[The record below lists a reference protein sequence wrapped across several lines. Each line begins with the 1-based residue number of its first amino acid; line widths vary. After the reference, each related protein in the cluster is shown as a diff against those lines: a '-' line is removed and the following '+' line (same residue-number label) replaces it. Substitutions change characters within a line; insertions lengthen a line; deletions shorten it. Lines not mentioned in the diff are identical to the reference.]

1 MDSQQVIELVKA
13 LIGPLFTTGG
23 VLTFY
28 LLYRRFNKEQTDYLK
43 EDNKSLREERDA
55 AEEKLRKE
63 REDNDKLRAE
73 IRAEHKG
80 EDE

>member
-1 MDSQQVIELVKA
+1 MESQYVIELAKA
-13 LIGPLFTTGG
+13 IIGPLFTTGG

-73 IRAEHKG
+73 LRAKPKG
-80 EDE
+80 EEQ

>member
-1 MDSQQVIELVKA
+1 MDSQQFIELVKA
-13 LIGPLFTTGG
+13 IIGPLFTTGG

-73 IRAEHKG
+73 IRAEHK
-80 EDE
+80 EAEE

>member
-1 MDSQQVIELVKA
+1 MEPQQAIELAKA
-13 LIGPLFTTGG
+13 IIGPIFTTGG

-63 REDNDKLRAE
+63 REDNDKLRTE
-73 IRAEHKG
+73 LRERHKG
-80 EDE
+80 EGK